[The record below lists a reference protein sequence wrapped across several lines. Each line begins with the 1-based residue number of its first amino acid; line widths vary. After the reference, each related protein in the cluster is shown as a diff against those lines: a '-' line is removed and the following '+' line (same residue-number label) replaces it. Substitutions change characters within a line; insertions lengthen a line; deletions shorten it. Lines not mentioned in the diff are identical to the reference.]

1 MRDNMNIELT
11 GLTAPR
17 KLLNILVHVYNQKDT
32 TQATKDYIELELR
45 HMYKGYDIKELL
57 RGE

>member
-1 MRDNMNIELT
+1 MNIELT

-17 KLLNILVHVYNQKDT
+17 KLLNILVHVYNWKDT

-45 HMYKGYDIKELL
+45 RMYKGYDIKELL
-57 RGE
+57 RHP

>member
-1 MRDNMNIELT
+1 MNIELT
-11 GLTAPR
+11 GFTAPR

-45 HMYKGYDIKELL
+45 RMYKDFDIKELL